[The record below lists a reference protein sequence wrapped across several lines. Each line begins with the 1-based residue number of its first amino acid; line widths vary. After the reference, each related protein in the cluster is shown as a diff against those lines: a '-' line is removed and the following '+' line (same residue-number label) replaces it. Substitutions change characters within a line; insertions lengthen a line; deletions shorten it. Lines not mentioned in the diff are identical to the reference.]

1 MKKILSKTTALSAG
15 CVLAIGLMAG
25 CANKDKQMN
34 SSTVGSSD
42 SRTSYTEEAES
53 QAISR
58 AAAREADA
66 HRFAEIQFQPG
77 SAALTVNAMENLRNT
92 ILTSNSEGNLDEV
105 IVMAWSDEELPAQN
119 AQALPKAQRDL
130 AKERGRSIERFVK
143 QIKSVDVD
151 TYNMAEKSGAVSKL
165 FNTRDS
171 RLKKT
176 LVAAG
181 LPTTADSLQYP
192 SKASHAVVMVKIDEK

>member
-1 MKKILSKTTALSAG
+1 MKTLFTKTTILAAG
-15 CVLAIGLMAG
+15 CVIAVGLVAG
-25 CANKDKQMN
+25 CANKDKTATIG
-34 SSTVGSSD
+34 SDGSSAP
-42 SRTSYTEEAES
+42 RTSYTEEAES

-66 HRFAEIQFQPG
+66 HRFTEIRFEQG
-77 SAALTVNAMENLRNT
+77 SAALTVGAMENLRNT
-92 ILTSNSEGNLDEV
+92 LLTSNSEGNLDEV
-105 IVMAWSDEELPAQN
+105 IVMAWSDEELPAAN
-119 AQALPKAQRDL
+119 AQTLPKAQRDL
-130 AKERGRSIERFVK
+130 AKERARSIERFVK

-151 TYNMAEKSGAVSKL
+151 TYNMAEKSGAVAKL

-192 SKASHAVVMVKIDEK
+192 SKASHAVVMVKIDE